1 MLKPPK
7 HLFKKEIKMFIETII
22 GCVIA
27 AAGYYFYRENKKD
40 NKQEVA
46 LSPTIVSN
54 VGKYVG
60 QLAAGSAGVWGG
72 VNDEHD
78 KAYTESVLASRPD
91 WRGLGYCP
99 AGSFEFEVQADGAIT
114 GSANIYGHICPVQ
127 GRPVLAVGANE
138 IEFTVLAHMVKLK
151 FENGKVSG
159 LLWEGHDLLK
169 RANIVG
175 QRV

>member
-1 MLKPPK
+1 M
-7 HLFKKEIKMFIETII
+7 IIETII

-40 NKQEVA
+40 KGQEVA
-46 LSPTIVSN
+46 PSPTIVSN
-54 VGKYVG
+54 TGKYAGELV
-60 QLAAGSAGVWGG
+60 AGSAGVWGG
-72 VNDEHD
+72 ANDEHEP
-78 KAYTESVLASRPD
+78 KYTAQVLNERPD

-99 AGSFEFEVQADGAIT
+99 AGSFEFEVQPDGGIS
-114 GSANIYGHICPVQ
+114 GSANIYGHICPVD

-159 LLWEGHDLLK
+159 LLWESHDVLK
-169 RANIVG
+169 RANIIG
-175 QRV
+175 SRV